1 MTESTT
7 IIRNTEKYLAKKFD
21 NGKYGFVD
29 QRGRKVIEPKF
40 DYAYDFKGGF
50 AIIKNGKDYGIID
63 ETGKIVETKLPG
75 SINK

>member
-40 DYAYDFKGGF
+40 DSVNTVLTALIG
-50 AIIKNGKDYGIID
+50 A
-63 ETGKIVETKLPG
+63 
-75 SINK
+75 

>member
-50 AIIKNGKDYGIID
+50 AII
-63 ETGKIVETKLPG
+63 
-75 SINK
+75 